1 MGHLK
6 RRVGAGTLVGHQE
19 PAEDHPMRDDEMHE
33 RAMGVSDGY
42 SSYPPNKFRRTP
54 AGAWGGR
61 ARQEEAERTL
71 VQQQQHARRNA
82 LPGGIIHHDSHED
95 GGPGTAGTGGH
106 PSNPEMTRSPDAN
119 GSSHHVDSSS
129 PHRQQSW
136 GPGQQR
142 RPVSPSHVSRADLGT
157 PGSGTAASAP
167 GTYHLGHEATSNATS
182 SSWRASSG
190 GGSDSGAG
198 WQPRRQE
205 DAGGGRG
212 GAGSAVGISR
222 PFSEQGVD
230 DSGEISETSDRRGGG
245 GSGRGGEYHRG
256 TTGGRG
262 SGSGSVA
269 SGEADIKYERYCQGG
284 RRAFGGGGPAP
295 PAVMRDGEGG
305 YWEYPLGSSGGQGRV
320 ANREYWTHGA
330 PSGTYA
336 RWDSRGVDPDRRED
350 LRAWGGMHRPGAM
363 DDHGDPEE
371 YNEVCRPASLHFG
384 GLDSKPILHEFRTR
398 RCTLQG
404 NSKCEYIVS
413 TPSAFFVLQK
423 GVPSKLLG
431 NSVSSAVDACAD
443 VHVYCPFFSCV
454 FFRLFQPTRVRLGL
468 Y

>member
-1 MGHLK
+1 MEDDVPVSAAGAVTSAPTSPPPATPSAPRRSGGSGRKSASGGASRLRKSCDPCSLAKRKCDGKPECSLCVKKGLRCIYGERQKSGPKGRKGSAPTAGSTTPRRRAPFVPARESRSLGPDDGTASPARKRTRPATAGHYNGVERENPPVSYEETEHGSAGRGGGLTHACGAGPGSGGDARGGGHGHEPAVAGHGRSPVAAAARMGHLK

-230 DSGEISETSDRRGGG
+230 DSGEISETSDRRG
-245 GSGRGGEYHRG
+245 
-256 TTGGRG
+256 
-262 SGSGSVA
+262 
-269 SGEADIKYERYCQGG
+269 
-284 RRAFGGGGPAP
+284 
-295 PAVMRDGEGG
+295 
-305 YWEYPLGSSGGQGRV
+305 
-320 ANREYWTHGA
+320 
-330 PSGTYA
+330 
-336 RWDSRGVDPDRRED
+336 
-350 LRAWGGMHRPGAM
+350 
-363 DDHGDPEE
+363 
-371 YNEVCRPASLHFG
+371 
-384 GLDSKPILHEFRTR
+384 
-398 RCTLQG
+398 
-404 NSKCEYIVS
+404 
-413 TPSAFFVLQK
+413 
-423 GVPSKLLG
+423 
-431 NSVSSAVDACAD
+431 
-443 VHVYCPFFSCV
+443 
-454 FFRLFQPTRVRLGL
+454 
-468 Y
+468 